1 MATSSFLHTLRRLRT
16 LQTPASRRQFLL
28 LCLLNLVMV
37 VLEMAVAGSISLLG
51 VAMSSPTTL
60 QHSGHLSLLLRH
72 MPFIEH
78 IPERFHILVSVMG
91 LVALTTLCKN
101 LLLAVLTRQQN
112 RYAQTVAWEAGTRLF
127 SRMLHAP
134 YIWHTGQNSAEL
146 TTLIGWRNYIANYLV
161 NVLTLIIQIVVAVF
175 LLATALCLAPLM
187 SLFLFGIISVVAVAI
202 YKITRRLAYA
212 TGQTLQQYDLSAAR
226 VALQGL
232 QGIREVL
239 IADRQQDFL
248 DAYTANTSSYIRTA
262 STQALFSPLPI
273 FVLESLG
280 MLLLLVVVIL
290 LSRGEAS
297 VAEVSGTLTL
307 LAGISWRLLPAAN
320 KGLGALLALKGLQPI
335 VEKLLDKQDHTPA
348 LPHHVHRSPVNF
360 ADSLELKDICFAYPE
375 AGRAALSGV
384 SLRIPRKKMI
394 GLVGL
399 SGSGKSTLTNIITGL
414 MAPTS
419 GRILLDGK
427 PWDRESRRL
436 SLGYVPQQLYLFDVS
451 LADNIA
457 FHIRKGD
464 MDIDRVQRC
473 CRMAAMD
480 FAADLPNGLDTLLGE
495 RGVRLSG
502 GQAQRV
508 GIARA
513 LYGQPSLL
521 IFDEAT
527 SALDG
532 ATEQAIQQTIESLRE
547 QMTMLVIA
555 HRLTTVQN
563 CDYIY
568 WLDNGRIRMQGV
580 PEDVLPAYSAFLKT
594 HAQHVLKEYDN
605 A

>member
-16 LQTPASRRQFLL
+16 LQTPASRRQFLV
-28 LCLLNLVMV
+28 LCLLNLGMV

-51 VAMSSPTTL
+51 VAMSSPISL
-60 QHSGHLSLLLRH
+60 QQSGYISSLLRH
-72 MPFIEH
+72 IPFIGH
-78 IPERFHILVSVMG
+78 IPEQFHILVSVMG

-101 LLLAVLTRQQN
+101 LLLAILTRQQN
-112 RYAQTVAWEAGTRLF
+112 IYAQTVAWEAGIRLF
-127 SRMLHAP
+127 ARMLHAP

-146 TTLIGWRNYIANYLV
+146 STLIGWRNYIATYLV
-161 NVLTLIIQIVVAVF
+161 NVLTLIIQIVVALF
-175 LLATALCLAPLM
+175 LLGTALCLAPLM

-212 TGQTLQQYDLSAAR
+212 TGQKLQQYDLSAAR

-232 QGIREVL
+232 QGIREVI
-239 IADRQQDFL
+239 IADKQQDFL

-280 MLLLLVVVIL
+280 MLLLLAVVIL

-320 KGLGALLALKGLQPI
+320 KGLGALLALKSLQPI
-335 VEKLLDKQDHTPA
+335 AEKLLDKQENTPV
-348 LPHHVHRSPVNF
+348 LSHDTQRTPVSF
-360 ADSLELKDICFAYPE
+360 ADCLELKDIVFTYPE
-375 AGRAALSGV
+375 ARHTALSGV
-384 SLRIPRKKMI
+384 SLCIPREKMI

-414 MAPTS
+414 MEPTS
-419 GRILLDGK
+419 GQILLDGK
-427 PWDRESRRL
+427 PWDQESRRL
-436 SLGYVPQQLYLFDVS
+436 SLGYVPQQLYLLDTS
-451 LADNIA
+451 LADNVA

-464 MDIDRVQRC
+464 VDMDRVRRC
-473 CRMAAMD
+473 CRMAAME
-480 FAADLPNGLDTLLGE
+480 FVADLPNGIDTLLGE

-502 GQAQRV
+502 GQIQRV

-513 LYGQPSLL
+513 LYCQPSLL

-532 ATEQAIQQTIESLRE
+532 ATEQAIQQTIESLRN
-547 QMTMLVIA
+547 QITMLIIA
-555 HRLTTVQN
+555 HRLTTVQH

-568 WLDNGRIRMQGV
+568 WLDNGRIRMQGI
-580 PEDVLPAYSAFLKT
+580 PDDVLPAYSAFLTT
-594 HAQHVLKEYDN
+594 HAQCVLNEYDN
-605 A
+605 E